1 MYMRNKLFLIAVIVC
16 PIFWCLS
23 IGFMNQQGQSVE
35 RMDLPKGAKHQIGPI
50 PHCVGE
56 GCVTI
61 GYSIIGDSDP
71 GNLE

>member
-1 MYMRNKLFLIAVIVC
+1 MRNKLFLIAVIIC

-23 IGFMNQQGQSVE
+23 IGFMNNQGQNIE

-50 PHCVGE
+50 PHCYGE